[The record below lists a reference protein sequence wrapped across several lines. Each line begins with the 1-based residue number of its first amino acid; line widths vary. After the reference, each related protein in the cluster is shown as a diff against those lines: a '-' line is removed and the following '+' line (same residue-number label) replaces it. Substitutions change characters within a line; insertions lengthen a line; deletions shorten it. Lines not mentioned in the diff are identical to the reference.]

1 MDIIFLNPIYKDY
14 IWGGT
19 NLKKK
24 YNKNSKNNNIAES
37 IEIIA
42 NKDNSVKVIK
52 RVTYRKGY
60 KYNKIF

>member
-19 NLKKK
+19 YLKKK

>member
-60 KYNKIF
+60 K